1 MHFLLSPTNKKT
13 IFYFVQSLCRFLPF
27 RPSRRLAKYSTESHV
42 MVRRD
47 RRSGRLLGMIRL
59 RDRRA
64 HCGCFSSSGSLA
76 MLMAIRR
83 ASSRVSRLAAVG
95 GASRPDSLYHW
106 GCRSALR
113 DVIPPKGARYEDT
126 CVDRCT
132 ALDGL
137 AGRRTATATTGA
149 WCRRPDKHF
158 DPSKQRSSMYR
169 GNGCDFLQPTHQPEP
184 RGLRIEHRV
193 CRIECH
199 VRNERRLRIERRGR
213 SWCRLKPW
221 Y

>member
-1 MHFLLSPTNKKT
+1 MDCTA
-13 IFYFVQSLCRFLPF
+13 
-27 RPSRRLAKYSTESHV
+27 RPSTIRISTGPPGEWSIRRLILSRPAS
-42 MVRRD
+42 
-47 RRSGRLLGMIRL
+47 RS
-59 RDRRA
+59 
-64 HCGCFSSSGSLA
+64 
-76 MLMAIRR
+76 
-83 ASSRVSRLAAVG
+83 LAAVRG
-95 GASRPDSLYHW
+95 VRPRLILYIIGAVGPRY
-106 GCRSALR
+106 G
-113 DVIPPKGARYEDT
+113 VIPANGARYEDT

-149 WCRRPDKHF
+149 WCRRHDKHF

-193 CRIECH
+193 CRIERH

-213 SWCRLKPW
+213 SWCRLIRQW